1 MSESLGTLLRQKRE
15 ALGLTLEEVE
25 RRTYIRQKFLA
36 GIEADDH
43 SLIPSV
49 AQARGF
55 IRSYAAFLGL
65 DADETFA
72 RVGGTRPRPPQPPPS
87 SARVAPEA
95 RRPIASRTT
104 LWRRFMRLDVLLST
118 GLSLI
123 VIGLLGWGAVQL
135 AHFLA
140 NESPGAAATGAFVA
154 SFARPTSSET
164 AATPVAGEAGG
175 KLTSEPLPVAAGELV
190 TAAPT
195 PLGGVYTSVRLRLEA
210 VHRSYVRV
218 IVDGKQ
224 QFAGRLPPGQHLE
237 FEGTQSVAVI
247 AGDGAAIR
255 VIYNDV
261 DQGTQGGVGEAII
274 RVWTLA
280 GMKTPTPSVT
290 PTATATVP
298 PSATPRLTA
307 TSTPAP
313 SATPPAGG

>member
-65 DADETFA
+65 DADETLA
-72 RVGGTRPRPPQPPPS
+72 RVGGTRPRPPQPPPG
-87 SARVAPEA
+87 SARVAPES
-95 RRPIASRTT
+95 RRPIATRSTP
-104 LWRRFMRLDVLLST
+104 WRRFMRLDVLLST
-118 GLSLI
+118 GLSVI

-140 NESPGAAATGAFVA
+140 NETPAAAATGAFVA
-154 SFARPTSSET
+154 SLARPTPSET
-164 AATPVAGEAGG
+164 AATAEVSEANG
-175 KLTSEPLPVAAGELV
+175 KLTSEPLPVTGGVLV

-195 PLGGVYTSVRLRLEA
+195 PLGGVFTSVKLRLEA

-218 IVDGKQ
+218 LVDGKE

-247 AGDGAAIR
+247 SGDGAAIR
-255 VIYNDV
+255 VIYNGV
-261 DQGTQGGVGEAII
+261 DQGAQGGVGEAVI

-290 PTATATVP
+290 PTATATAP

-307 TSTPAP
+307 TYTPAP
-313 SATPPAGG
+313 SATPPSGG

>member
-1 MSESLGTLLRQKRE
+1 MSESLGTLLRQRRE

-36 GIEADDH
+36 GIEGDDH

-72 RVGGTRPRPPQPPPS
+72 RVGGTRPRPPQPPPG

-95 RRPIASRTT
+95 RRPIVSRASP
-104 LWRRFMRLDVLLST
+104 WRRFMRLDVVLST
-118 GLSLI
+118 GLSVI
-123 VIGLLGWGAVQL
+123 VIGLLAWGAVQL

-140 NESPGAAATGAFVA
+140 NETPAAAATGAFVA
-154 SFARPTSSET
+154 SLAQATPSET
-164 AATPVAGEAGG
+164 PTAPEPSSASG
-175 KLTSEPLPVAAGELV
+175 KLTSEPLLVTGGELV

-195 PLGGVYTSVRLRLEA
+195 PLGGVFTSVHLRLEA

-237 FEGTQSVAVI
+237 FEGTQSVAVLS
-247 AGDGAAIR
+247 GDGAAIR
-255 VIYNDV
+255 VIYNGV
-261 DQGTQGGVGEAII
+261 DQGTQGGVGEAVI

-290 PTATATVP
+290 PTATP
-298 PSATPRLTA
+298 SEIPSATPRLTA
-307 TSTPAP
+307 TYTPAP
-313 SATPPAGG
+313 TATPAPGG